1 MLTNYKKMHCMMC
14 SILYCNFRCNRRN
27 YCNHYMKYNQ
37 SSSRPCNVPYR
48 NFHNR
53 LHKYPDMYYNNR
65 LRNCY
70 YNHHRMN
77 HSNCYCNHHY
87 TNLNNRMNLYY
98 CRHNPGMILH
108 NQNNS
113 YLNTHLSNYQDNN
126 LRAQVRDQH

>member
-27 YCNHYMKYNQ
+27 YCNHYMKYIQLNNYL
-37 SSSRPCNVPYR
+37 CNVQCSY
-48 NFHNR
+48 HKH
-53 LHKYPDMYYNNR
+53 LYKYPDMYYNNR

-98 CRHNPGMILH
+98 CHHNPGMILH